1 MIVKKQKG
9 LKASEYIFGIHP
21 VMEAV
26 KADQSID
33 RILIKKGM
41 NNDKIREITGVARAK
56 SIYIQ
61 YVPIE
66 KLNSITQKLHQG
78 IIALKSLIEYQ
89 DIEKIVPFL
98 FEQGKIPSLLILD
111 GITDVRNFGSIARS
125 CECAGSDAVIIPASG
140 AARINSDAVK
150 TSAGALN
157 RIAVCRVTSLTETVQ
172 FLKNS
177 GIQIFAATEK
187 AENLIYDRNLTLP
200 GAILLGGED
209 TGISEPLLSMAD
221 TQMKIPLMG
230 KIGSLNVAVASGV
243 IMFEMLR
250 QRENSNSGV

>member
-125 CECAGSDAVIIPASG
+125 CECAGADAVIIPASG